1 MVRKYQGDLSVWM
14 KYVEYCEASGNS
26 ERLSTI
32 YPR

>member
-14 KYVEYCEASGNS
+14 KYVEYCEASGNT
-26 ERLSTI
+26 ERLNTI